1 MRGRHDENHVL
12 GVQGVHLEPHVFALK
27 RKHNRAG
34 AAGIIAH
41 QAAKD
46 SAADG
51 YAILTGSGATLAI
64 NPSLYRKL
72 PYDPVK
78 DFEPIVA
85 TGGGPLYLFTSS
97 TKPVNDLKDFI
108 AYVKANPGKVTHGSG
123 GNGITSHIAMEMLK
137 KAANV
142 DLLHVPY
149 KGAPAVVTDI
159 IGGQIDFA
167 FDAGPSILPH
177 AKSGRVKLLGVSSAR
192 RWPGTPEVPTL
203 AEQGISGFEA
213 LTWVALLA
221 PKGTPTAVVERLNA
235 AANKAL
241 KSPEVTAQKE
251 TVGLAAKGGTPA
263 ELQAFIKSEMARW
276 GNASSAWSSPE
287 WSPTSGVA
295 GNGSWRL
302 LSSRRLSATCMR
314 TRAPSKSPLSSGSS

>member
-1 MRGRHDENHVL
+1 MLNCRAVARWACLALGSVL
-12 GVQGVHLEPHVFALK
+12 ATATAVAQSYPDKPIKLIVGFPPGQSTDSIARQMAAKMSEELK
-27 RKHNRAG
+27 QTVYVDNRAG

-51 YAILTGSGATLAI
+51 YTILMGSGATLAI

-85 TGGGPLYLFTSS
+85 IGGGPLYLFTSS
-97 TKPVNDLKDFI
+97 SKPVNDLKDFT
-108 AYVKANPGKVTHGSG
+108 AYVKASPGKVTYGSG

-149 KGAPAVVTDI
+149 KGSPAVVTDI

-177 AKSGRVKLLGVSSAR
+177 AKAGRVKLLGVSSAK
-192 RWPGTPEVPTL
+192 RWPWTPEVPTL

-221 PKGTPTAVVERLNA
+221 PKGTPAAIVERLNA

-241 KSPEVTAQKE
+241 KSPEVTAQME

-263 ELQAFIKSEMARW
+263 ELQAFIKSEMALW
-276 GNASSAWSSPE
+276 GKAVRD
-287 WSPTSGVA
+287 SGAQVD
-295 GNGSWRL
+295 
-302 LSSRRLSATCMR
+302 
-314 TRAPSKSPLSSGSS
+314 